1 MGCCSGK
8 RGQYV
13 DDTTD
18 FFSDDYSDHSVSK
31 LPSGRL
37 PMNRKIT
44 HDHITSSE
52 CYHPNQLQEVVHVIQ
67 EIFSTEETY
76 IAGLRNI
83 YEIFLMPLWKYR
95 AIGTKVLK
103 KFDCVKNLLVF
114 HTNFI
119 QQLDQDFEA
128 AGTPGRLSV
137 WVHLKRLL
145 DEMTPLYETY
155 IHQYEEMIRT
165 ITYIRRKS
173 KTINA
178 HFNEAPYPI
187 DAFIILPL
195 QRITRYKLLFSKLRG
210 HTPLNHP
217 DFKHIEQIVDRF
229 SVILDEINSQRERQ
243 LRLLEV
249 GARLTNLN
257 QPFSTHDRK
266 LIAEHACFFAK
277 GKQQPGFF
285 VLCSDCLLLCREDWS
300 VFVWINLKKIR
311 TVKQLND
318 RLLIERRILQP
329 CLGIEPLS
337 SSRKLNVEDH
347 YEEEPVLLIYAKSN
361 EECSQWYKLFSSG
374 TVDITVSPSAASFPI
389 VEELSEPDLPEV
401 TPQPQFSN
409 FNTPKRHL
417 DLAHA
422 SHLRHLSL
430 EREFKRR
437 VASLSVTR
445 EDSEKLP
452 MLTPRGD
459 GSFPLNPNSPPT
471 VDEFGV
477 GNLFDDDEAEDFSYT
492 GFEDVSRPQSVRSV
506 VSDVITPPKGAI
518 TPPTRG
524 SRIIFVNGKKKK
536 KTSNGSSKSRSRA
549 YAMNNSPTPQAG
561 RKGTH
566 RRVVTAPANLLVHKR
581 PSAGDIQDTFDMD
594 DEFSEPA
601 SLSLE
606 NSMQLRSFALS
617 PRKDT
622 LQDLLQFEA
631 EETKSDTMF
640 SDLTEFDEVD
650 SPFPDITSKYDFLF
664 KAEHPHYSHVRSNTS
679 SSFSEHQV

>member
-18 FFSDDYSDHSVSK
+18 FFSDDCSEHSVSK
-31 LPSGRL
+31 LPTDRPLIMSK
-37 PMNRKIT
+37 KIT
-44 HDHITSSE
+44 RDHITSSE
-52 CYHPNQLQEVVHVIQ
+52 CYLPEQIDEVVHVIQ

-83 YEIFLMPLWKYR
+83 YEIFLFPLWKYR
-95 AIGTKVLK
+95 AIGTKVLR

-114 HTNFI
+114 HTKFI
-119 QQLDQDFEA
+119 QQLDQDFDG

-137 WVHLKRLL
+137 WESLKTCL

-173 KTINA
+173 KTINE

-195 QRITRYKLLFSKLRG
+195 QRITRYKLLFSKLKE
-210 HTPLNHP
+210 HTPPNHP
-217 DFKHIEQIVDRF
+217 DFNHIEQIVDRF
-229 SVILDEINSQRERQ
+229 SVILNEINLQRERQ

-285 VLCSDCLLLCREDWS
+285 ALCSDCLLLCREDWS

-311 TVKQLND
+311 NVKQLND
-318 RLLIERRILQP
+318 RLLIERLILQP
-329 CLGIEPLS
+329 CLNLS
-337 SSRKLNVEDH
+337 IRKLNVEDH
-347 YEEEPVLLIYAKSN
+347 YEDEPVLLIYAKSKA
-361 EECSQWYKLFSSG
+361 ECTQWYKLFCSEE
-374 TVDITVSPSAASFPI
+374 VDIEVSPTELPL

-401 TPQPQFSN
+401 TFNPQFAN
-409 FNTPKRHL
+409 FDTKKRHL

-422 SHLRHLSL
+422 SHLRNLSL

-445 EDSEKLP
+445 EDSDRLI

-459 GSFPLNPNSPPT
+459 GSFPLDPNSPPT

-477 GNLFDDDEAEDFSYT
+477 GILFDDEEAEELSDL
-492 GFEDVSRPQSVRSV
+492 SRPQSVRSAM
-506 VSDVITPPKGAI
+506 SDAITPPKGAI
-518 TPPTRG
+518 TPPSNG
-524 SRIIFVNGKKKK
+524 SRIIFVNGKKKDR
-536 KTSNGSSKSRSRA
+536 TANGSSKSRSRA

-561 RKGTH
+561 RRRGRGTH
-566 RRVVTAPANLLVHKR
+566 RRVVTAPTNLLVHKM
-581 PSAGDIQDTFDMD
+581 PSAGDIQDTFDLDD
-594 DEFSEPA
+594 DEFAEPT

-606 NSMQLRSFALS
+606 NQMRPFSFS

-622 LQDLLQFEA
+622 LQDLLKFEVHDSGNA
-631 EETKSDTMF
+631 PLF
-640 SDLTEFDEVD
+640 SDLTEFDEIG
-650 SPFPDITSKYDFLF
+650 PTFPDITSRYDFLF
-664 KAEHPHYSHVRSNTS
+664 KAESPHHLVMRSSTGRS
-679 SSFSEHQV
+679 SSFSEHQVFV